1 MVILYA
7 DDDEDDRE
15 IFVEILKNID
25 EGIRLVQA
33 EDGFHTLTILDS
45 IDLPDIIFLDINMP
59 VLNGYETLA
68 EIRKDK
74 RFSQVKVVMFS
85 TAIYQKSFDKYA
97 HLRAKFVSK
106 PGTIKEGIEI
116 LRNVLQAEIGR
127 ALS

>member
-85 TAIYQKSFDKYA
+85 TAIYQK
-97 HLRAKFVSK
+97 
-106 PGTIKEGIEI
+106 
-116 LRNVLQAEIGR
+116 
-127 ALS
+127 